1 MTESFNP
8 SRLPLPRFR
17 PATAADLCVP
27 TACVPADAS
36 NGDVLALFTGRRE
49 LMTLPVVE
57 EGRPIGLICRNIFM
71 SQMSKPF
78 YQELYGRKSCIA
90 FMDKDPLVVDAG
102 LGIEALT
109 FRAVESGEKALA
121 DGFIIT
127 RAGQLQGVGFGL
139 QLMNVVADMQAERN
153 RQIMHS
159 IEYASVIQRAL
170 LRASDDALAAALPDA
185 GLVWQPRDVVGGDFY
200 HVARYPDGWC
210 AVIADCTGHGVP
222 GAFMTLIASS
232 LLTQALQALGPRDPA
247 ALLAELNRGVKDML
261 GQHMPGQPAAVQTAG
276 GQAVGAGYGPGQ
288 YNKGAS
294 LSNDGLD
301 AAVLWFDGATRHLSY
316 AGARL
321 PLFVLA
327 PDGDAFGVLEPD
339 RMGAGYAE
347 TPAGHRWP
355 VHAVH
360 LPPGSL
366 LFTGTDGL
374 FDQIGGE
381 RDISFGK
388 RRAQRLLLERRDDPA
403 AGLAALLAAELA
415 RWQGGQPRRDD
426 VTFLC
431 CRP

>member
-8 SRLPLPRFR
+8 SRHSLPRFR
-17 PATAADLCVP
+17 PATAADLCVA
-27 TACVPADAS
+27 TASVPADAS
-36 NGDVLALFTGRRE
+36 NGDVLALFSERRE
-49 LMTLPVVE
+49 MMTLPVVE
-57 EGRPIGLICRNIFM
+57 EGRPIGLISRNIFM

-90 FMDKDPLVVDAG
+90 FMDKAPLVVEAD
-102 LGIEALT
+102 LCIEALT

-127 RAGQLQGVGFGL
+127 RDGQLQGVGHGL
-139 QLMNVVADMQAERN
+139 QLMNVVANMQAERN

-159 IEYASVIQRAL
+159 IEYASVIQRAM

-185 GLVWQPRDVVGGDFY
+185 ALVWQPRDVVGGDFY
-200 HVARYPDGWC
+200 HVARHDDGWC

-232 LLTQALQALGPRDPA
+232 LLTRALQGRGPRDPA

-261 GQHMPGQPAAVQTAG
+261 GQHAYGSQGSGGHGSAG
-276 GQAVGAGYGPGQ
+276 
-288 YNKGAS
+288 S
-294 LSNDGLD
+294 RSNDGLD
-301 AAVLWFDGATRHLSY
+301 AAALWFDSATRQLTY

-327 PDGDAFGVLEPD
+327 PGDTVFGILDAD
-339 RMGAGYAE
+339 RTGIGYAE
-347 TPAGHRWP
+347 TPPGHRWP
-355 VHAVH
+355 VRTVH

-366 LFTGTDGL
+366 LFACTDGL
-374 FDQIGGE
+374 FDQIGGARE
-381 RDISFGK
+381 ISFGK
-388 RRAQRLLLERRDDPA
+388 RRVQQLLLEHRDRGA
-403 AGLAALLAAELA
+403 ADLAALLADALA

-426 VTFLC
+426 VTYLC